1 MSTETN
7 ILLPTSRV
15 DIFIKDRETLEA
27 ARKLSDDWRFA
38 RVNISVEEGDVELA
52 LKSYEE
58 TSSPDLIIIESDTT
72 DDSFINRLES
82 LSAYCE
88 KNTNAIVVG
97 PDNDVNLYRSL
108 TAMGVRDYLVKP
120 VPLETLSEIIAAALI
135 AQLGISGSRLIGVMG
150 AKGGVGTSSLTQG
163 LAWGLS
169 EKLDQKT
176 FLLDA
181 AGGWSSMSVG
191 MGYEPATT
199 MHEAVLAAANHDQDS
214 LNRMLHKANKR
225 LTILATGLDGML
237 DSTVE
242 EQQFEELIDMA
253 MQSYPVV
260 VVDLSGALPLLKKTI
275 VTKAHELV
283 VVTTPTLSSLRS
295 ARTLMNEIKMLH
307 GNDDSQIDL
316 LVNMAGMIA
325 SKEVPKKDIEAA
337 LEHAPHAIIPFD
349 AKLFI
354 GNENEGKKLTNDK
367 SGMEIVSTLLPLA
380 QKVLAD
386 KSATLEE
393 EKTGFLDNLLGKMSK
408 RA

>member
-1 MSTETN
+1 M
-7 ILLPTSRV
+7 
-15 DIFIKDRETLEA
+15 K
-27 ARKLSDDWRFA
+27 
-38 RVNISVEEGDVELA
+38 
-52 LKSYEE
+52 
-58 TSSPDLIIIESDTT
+58 
-72 DDSFINRLES
+72 
-82 LSAYCE
+82 
-88 KNTNAIVVG
+88 
-97 PDNDVNLYRSL
+97 
-108 TAMGVRDYLVKP
+108 
-120 VPLETLSEIIAAALI
+120 
-135 AQLGISGSRLIGVMG
+135 IG
-150 AKGGVGTSSLTQG
+150 
-163 LAWGLS
+163 
-169 EKLDQKT
+169 
-176 FLLDA
+176 
-181 AGGWSSMSVG
+181 
-191 MGYEPATT
+191 
-199 MHEAVLAAANHDQDS
+199 
-214 LNRMLHKANKR
+214 KR
-225 LTILATGLDGML
+225 
-237 DSTVE
+237 
-242 EQQFEELIDMA
+242 QQFEELIDMA